1 MRESDR
7 AGVIGQVAEK
17 RLRQSEAA
25 KRLGLSVRQ
34 VKRLLARYRE
44 RGPSGLVSGRRGKPS
59 NSATAEAA
67 RREAMELVR
76 ERYPD
81 FGPTFAREKL
91 VEEHGHRLSVET
103 LRQWLIADG
112 LWRAKARRAMRVH
125 QSRPRRECVGDLV
138 QIDGS
143 PHAWFEDRG
152 PGCVLIVYVDDA
164 TTRLLATGFFAEE
177 TTAAYME
184 TTRAHLAAH
193 GRPVAYYSDRH
204 SVFRVNKKDREDELT
219 QFSRALRTLDIAA
232 IHARSPQAK
241 GRVERAN
248 KTLQDRLVKEMRLR
262 GINGLE
268 AGNAYLPEFMAD
280 FNRRFAVAP
289 RNPEDAHRAVLRDAA
304 ELDLIFCEHHRRKL
318 TKNPTIRFECREY
331 PVTGQGQGVS
341 PARRGGDGRARPST
355 ARRRCCAKGASCRCG
370 CWPEGRGADS
380 GGGRK
385 DRARARRRGEG
396 GAAGAAGPQAAAGPS
411 LAATVQA
418 RRERGGRR
426 MKPRAPADAPWICGR
441 VPRTGARPSGRVDSP
456 WTTRSAE
463 SPSTGRFRR
472 ALPTG
477 CPHSRASRPQP
488 HSSSNKFFLL
498 EEEKS
503 PNCKRGHF
511 NFGLTQ
517 PLRRLLGASSAQHLT
532 ARHKSGLHPE
542 LTGRN
547 GNLPEQLRDRAQGGL
562 MRTKLTVCLSR
573 STSSMAWP
581 AACTECLTS
590 LTHQLL
596 DSLAA
601 LGNLS
606 WISAST

>member
-1 MRESDR
+1 MSVGEADR
-7 AGVIGQVAEK
+7 AAVIRDVVEK
-17 RLRQSEAA
+17 RLGRREAA
-25 KRLGLSVRQ
+25 ERLGIGVRQIKRLAR
-34 VKRLLARYRE
+34 RYRE
-44 RGPSGLVSGRRGKPS
+44 RGAAGLVSGHRGKRP
-59 NSATAEAA
+59 NNAIDAGV
-67 RREAMELVR
+67 RREVVDLVR
-76 ERYPD
+76 KRYRD
-81 FGPTFAREKL
+81 FGPTFAHEKL

-103 LRQWLIADG
+103 LRQWMIADG
-112 LWRAKARRAMRVH
+112 LWRARARRAMRVH

-152 PGCVLIVYVDDA
+152 PECALIVYVDDA

-184 TTRAHLAAH
+184 TTRAHLAAR

-262 GINGLE
+262 GISDMA

-289 RNPEDAHRAVLRDAA
+289 RSPEDAHRAVLRDAA

-318 TKNPTIRFECREY
+318 TKNLTIRFECREY
-331 PVTGQGQGVS
+331 QVTGPGQGVS
-341 PARRGGDGRARPST
+341 PARRGGDGVQGLRRLGGGAARRAR
-355 ARRRCCAKGASCRCG
+355 AAGAAAG
-370 CWPEGRGADS
+370 GGRGADS
-380 GGGRK
+380 VGGRQ

-396 GAAGAAGPQAAAGPS
+396 GAAGAAGLQAAAGPS

-426 MKPRAPADAPWICGR
+426 MKPRAPADALWICGR

-477 CPHSRASRPQP
+477 RPHSRASRPQP
-488 HSSSNKFFLL
+488 HSSATSFFFSKKRKARTAKKGTFLL
-498 EEEKS
+498 WRK
-503 PNCKRGHF
+503 G
-511 NFGLTQ
+511 
-517 PLRRLLGASSAQHLT
+517 
-532 ARHKSGLHPE
+532 
-542 LTGRN
+542 
-547 GNLPEQLRDRAQGGL
+547 D
-562 MRTKLTVCLSR
+562 
-573 STSSMAWP
+573 
-581 AACTECLTS
+581 
-590 LTHQLL
+590 
-596 DSLAA
+596 
-601 LGNLS
+601 
-606 WISAST
+606 ISALR